1 MESRR
6 TGPVNGLYASIYT
19 NNSLGKTPRPQ
30 MNHREISPSRSL
42 SGLRPRISR
51 GSSFQKKTSARVA
64 GIIFR
69 DYHTSVGDGFGEEA
83 TDGLTTQ
90 STRTDTDMPG
100 NEATKKQST
109 TEQPA
114 KDLLLGAHMSVAG
127 GLDTAFERIRKV
139 HGTALQIF
147 TRNQRTWKD
156 APLDEAEVEAFR
168 TAWAEWGPY
177 PVASHA
183 SYLINLAS
191 PKPEIVEKSVAS
203 LAREIYRCA
212 RLGVA
217 DIVLHPG
224 APQETGPEAGIAA
237 VARGLDAAFSM
248 AGEML
253 AKESTTV
260 HAEPNVLLEITAG
273 QGSTLGSTFAEL
285 AAIIAAAKNEARL
298 GICVDT
304 CHAFAAGYDLATSAG
319 LAQTLAEMDA
329 AGLRGRLGLLHL
341 NDSKTELGSRKDRHI
356 HIGEGFIGVE
366 GFAGVVKDPYL
377 RTIPMVIEMPKGEN
391 LEFDFKNLGLLRE
404 LAGIAEK

>member
-1 MESRR
+1 MPEQ
-6 TGPVNGLYASIYT
+6 G
-19 NNSLGKTPRPQ
+19 
-30 MNHREISPSRSL
+30 
-42 SGLRPRISR
+42 
-51 GSSFQKKTSARVA
+51 
-64 GIIFR
+64 
-69 DYHTSVGDGFGEEA
+69 
-83 TDGLTTQ
+83 TT
-90 STRTDTDMPG
+90 
-100 NEATKKQST
+100 EKQST
-109 TEQPA
+109 AAQPA
-114 KDLLLGAHMSVAG
+114 NVLMLGAHMSVAG
-127 GLDTAFERIRKV
+127 GLDTAFGRIRKV
-139 HGTALQIF
+139 RGTALQLF

-156 APLDEAEVEAFR
+156 APMDEAEVEAFR
-168 TAWAEWGPY
+168 SAWAEWGPY

-212 RLGVA
+212 RLGVT

-224 APQETGPEAGIAA
+224 APQEAGPEAGIAA
-237 VARGLDAAFSM
+237 VARGLDAAFAM

-253 AKESTTV
+253 AKEGAAV
-260 HAEPNVLLEITAG
+260 HAEPKVLLEITAG

-285 AAIIAAAKNEARL
+285 AAIIAAAENESRL

-304 CHAFAAGYDLATSAG
+304 CHAFAAGYDLSTPAG
-319 LAQTLAEMDA
+319 LSKTLAEMDA

-341 NDSKTELGSRKDRHI
+341 NDSKTELGSRKDRHT

-391 LEFDFKNLGLLRE
+391 LEYDFKNLGLLRQ
-404 LAGIAEK
+404 LAGIAKE